1 MNINDKI
8 AVLLCTYNGEKYL
21 KEQIDSIIN
30 QTYKNWVIYVSDD
43 GSTDGT
49 IAILEEYQRQLGE
62 GRLHI
67 THGPRKGFAWNFISS
82 LQSNG
87 SDCNYFAFCD
97 QDDIWYDDKLERGV
111 RYLASFSEFNKP
123 AVYCGRTQ
131 LIDGDGHPIGFSPL
145 FGYSPSF
152 CNALVQSIAGGNT
165 MILNHQARELVSQ
178 TPCYD
183 EIISH
188 DWWIYIL
195 VSGCNGHIYYDP
207 HPAIL
212 YRQHGQNIIGSN
224 ISMTARLLRIRKLMD
239 GKFKNWN
246 QKNIDL
252 LMSLN
257 EYLTPDSKIKLG
269 NFIRL
274 RSACLVDR
282 LRVFCLLKPYRQTT
296 LGNIALF
303 MAVLLKKL

>member
-1 MNINDKI
+1 MNTNDKI
-8 AVLLCTYNGEKYL
+8 AILLCTYNGEKYL
-21 KEQIDSIIN
+21 KGQIDSIIN
-30 QTYKNWVIYVSDD
+30 QTYQNWVIYVSDD

-49 IAILEEYQRQLGE
+49 ISILEEYQQQLGE

-67 THGPRKGFAWNFISS
+67 TYGPRKGFAWNFISS
-82 LQSNG
+82 LQNNG
-87 SDCNYFAFCD
+87 ADCSYFAFCD
-97 QDDIWYDDKLERGV
+97 QDDIWFDDKLERGR
-111 RYLASFSEFNKP
+111 RYLADFSEMSEP

-145 FGYSPSF
+145 FEYKPSF

-165 MILNHQARELVSQ
+165 MILNRQARELVIQ
-178 TPCYD
+178 TPCYE

-195 VSGCNGHIYYDP
+195 ISGCNGHMYYDP
-207 HPAIL
+207 NPAIL

-224 ISMTARLLRIRKLMD
+224 ISVTARVLRIRKLMD

-252 LMSLN
+252 LRNFN
-257 EYLTPDSKIKLG
+257 EHLTPESKGKLEKFIKLR
-269 NFIRL
+269 N
-274 RSACLVDR
+274 ACLLER
-282 LRVFCLLKPYRQTT
+282 FKVFCKLKPYRQTT
-296 LGNIALF
+296 FGNIALF